1 MEVQVMKF
9 GKTIAVVLASSVLLA
24 GCTTDKKEIKAYLKQ
39 VDKIKDDEEPIKTV
53 GKKIAE
59 LDEKKKKLTEDVNSK
74 DTAVR
79 GKAVK
84 DLIKNADDRLKEF
97 EKEEDA
103 IKKSEQDFK
112 KAKSHVDNIDNDVKR
127 KEVKQLDDVLKEKYK
142 LHSDYAKAYK
152 KAVNSE
158 KTLFKYLNQ
167 NDATQQGVNEKSKA
181 IEQNYK
187 KLKEVSDK
195 YTKVLNKV
203 GKEKQDVDQFQ

>member
-1 MEVQVMKF
+1 MKF

-103 IKKSEQDFK
+103 IKKSGQDFK

-203 GKEKQDVDQFQ
+203 GKEKQDVDQFK

>member
-1 MEVQVMKF
+1 MKF
-9 GKTIAVVLASSVLLA
+9 GKTTAVVLASSVLLA

-39 VDKIKDDEEPIKTV
+39 VNKIKDDEEPIKTV

-203 GKEKQDVDQFQ
+203 GKEKQDVDQFK

>member
-1 MEVQVMKF
+1 MKF

-103 IKKSEQDFK
+103 IKNSEQDFK

-181 IEQNYK
+181 IEKNYK

-203 GKEKQDVDQFQ
+203 GKEKQDVDQFK

>member
-1 MEVQVMKF
+1 MKF

-39 VDKIKDDEEPIKTV
+39 VDKIKNDEEPIKTV

-74 DTAVR
+74 DTTVR

-181 IEQNYK
+181 IEENYK

-203 GKEKQDVDQFQ
+203 GKEKQDVDQFK

>member
-1 MEVQVMKF
+1 MKF

-167 NDATQQGVNEKSKA
+167 NDTTQQGVNEKSKA

-195 YTKVLNKV
+195 YTEVLNKV
-203 GKEKQDVDQFQ
+203 GKEKQDVDQFK